1 MFFFTKFTS
10 MNIHQIKTNLLK
22 IKGMQSAKGVIKR
35 LKELLKIKTDLELAT
50 ILGVKPNTISSWK
63 KRNSLQFETIIELCK
78 ENNIDLNELFYS
90 DVVNYKSE
98 KQKNSKEVKLV
109 SSELHFQYLLDSK
122 DTLESLPIFNFP
134 FLEDVEIGFQ
144 VISENMVP
152 TVRVSSYVI
161 CKRLDLKS
169 IKPLEIYVI
178 HLKNKGLFVHRF
190 ERVELNGTLIFGSDN
205 RAFSDIEINPRD
217 IEEVFVVRGA
227 FLPSFRGLAS

>member
-1 MFFFTKFTS
+1 
-10 MNIHQIKTNLLK
+10 
-22 IKGMQSAKGVIKR
+22 MQSAKGVIKR
-35 LKELLKIKTDLELAT
+35 LKEFLKIKTDLELAT

-63 KRNSLQFETIIELCK
+63 KRNSLQFETIIDLSK
-78 ENNIDLNELFYS
+78 KNKIDLNELFYS

-122 DTLESLPIFNFP
+122 DTLASLPTYDFP

-161 CKRLDLKS
+161 CKRSELNIL
-169 IKPLEIYVI
+169 KPLEIYVL
-178 HLKNKGLFVHRF
+178 HLKNKGLFVYRF
-190 ERVELNGTLIFGSDN
+190 EREEVSGTLVFGSDN
-205 RAFSDIEINPRD
+205 RAFNEIEINPHD
-217 IEEVFVVRGA
+217 IEEIFVVRGA
-227 FLPSFRGLAS
+227 FLPSFRGLTS